1 MECIIIS
8 IIIIIAHTSYKHIGK
23 YRPSLCRYNTI
34 PRVISLHP
42 TFAEALTEMGPVG
55 DPQ

>member
-1 MECIIIS
+1 MECIIV
-8 IIIIIAHTSYKHIGK
+8 IIIIIAHTIYKHIVK

-42 TFAEALTEMGPVG
+42 TFAEALTETVPVG